1 MSASTATVTG
11 LWRYPVKSLGGEP
24 ILRARLAPGPIHR
37 IEGDREWGVFDAA
50 TGKLL
55 SAKSVGLL
63 LTARAR
69 WSSADGETLIDLPTT
84 TTPLPA
90 SSPETSRALSAWLD
104 RDVILRHAP
113 TAATSTVDI
122 ELDDGTGDGPR
133 GLDSFDTQPGMLYDS
148 RSTLHVLS
156 AATAAALDR
165 DHGPGGG
172 DLRRFRPNV
181 VVDGLDAFGE
191 DAWVDADVQLGTVVA
206 HVRKRTERCVI
217 ISRAQP
223 GVDADRALLRH
234 LKATRD
240 LRLGVYLDPRGPG
253 EVALGDP
260 VARVTVSG

>member
-1 MSASTATVTG
+1 MNATVIG

-24 ILRARLAPGPIHR
+24 IPRARLEPGPIHR
-37 IEGDREWGVFDAA
+37 IEGDRLWGIFDAA

-55 SAKSVGLL
+55 SAKSVGTLL
-63 LTARAR
+63 AARAR
-69 WSSADGETLIDLPTT
+69 WSATDDDALIDLPTT
-84 TTPLPA
+84 TTPLAA
-90 SSPETSRALSAWLD
+90 SAPETSRALSAWLD
-104 RDVILRHAP
+104 RDVVLRRAP
-113 TAATSTVDI
+113 TTAASTVDI
-122 ELDDGTGDGPR
+122 ELDDGAGDGPR

-165 DHGPGGG
+165 DHAPGGG
-172 DLRRFRPNV
+172 DLRRFRPNI
-181 VVDGLDAFGE
+181 VVDGLDAFAE
-191 DAWVDADVQLGTVVA
+191 DAWVDAHVQLGTVVA

-217 ISRAQP
+217 VSRAQP
-223 GVDADRALLRH
+223 GVGADRGLLRH
-234 LKATRD
+234 LKAARD